1 MGFSG
6 SNSKENAGAKRA
18 IGGDLAKVLPYQPRS
33 WIFTPHLL
41 KLNLVIL
48 VPLLSQSSCGYDG

>member
-1 MGFSG
+1 MGFSEG
-6 SNSKENAGAKRA
+6 NTSAKRA
-18 IGGDLAKVLPYQPRS
+18 IGGDLAKVLPHQPRA

-48 VPLLSQSSCGYDG
+48 VPFTLTVFRRL